1 MNVPLTSE
9 QSNAVRDLEVRAR
22 ALGTRCELHFTL
34 DWRVLIVIGD
44 REFASID
51 DAVEHLLI
59 LEAAR

>member
-1 MNVPLTSE
+1 MNVPLTPK

-22 ALGTRCELHFTL
+22 ALGTRCELHFIL

-44 REFASID
+44 QEFASIG
-51 DAVEHLLI
+51 DAAEHLAS